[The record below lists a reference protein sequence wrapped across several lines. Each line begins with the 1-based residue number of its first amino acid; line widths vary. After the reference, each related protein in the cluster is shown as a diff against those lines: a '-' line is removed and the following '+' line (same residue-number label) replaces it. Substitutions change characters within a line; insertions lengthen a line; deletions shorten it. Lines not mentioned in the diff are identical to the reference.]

1 MSPLGWMVGSSA
13 GSWAAIAAAAGERA
27 HPELLFGML
36 GPLASAVVTWV
47 AVERTFR
54 AAPER
59 LTGVMIVGFGVK
71 MVLFGAYVAIMLRLA
86 GLRPIPFVAGFTGYF
101 IALHMMEA
109 LFLRRL
115 LTGAAR
121 AHGSSADL

>member
-1 MSPLGWMVGSSA
+1 MNAVGWMVGSSA
-13 GSWAAIAAAAGERA
+13 GSWAAIAAAAGGRA

-36 GPLASAVVTWV
+36 GPLVSAVVTWV

-59 LTGVMIVGFGVK
+59 LTGVMVAGFGVK
-71 MVLFGAYVAIMLRLA
+71 MVLFGAYVAVMLRLA

-101 IALHMMEA
+101 IALHVMEA

-115 LTGAAR
+115 LASTAR
-121 AHGSSADL
+121 AHER